1 MSEFIHDLEWH
12 KEHKRLGF
20 YDPIAEFFEDM
31 EKAQLSEED
40 TTFNESQYTQ
50 HVESVGDYIE
60 SKRCPLCG
68 IVPTEELYKAME
80 KLEEEPETKWI
91 PCSERLPE
99 EDGMYL
105 VSVNPYY
112 VPPKDYTT
120 DALYFHKGVWKYMD
134 ILKVHHAIVP
144 ELVLREFEWPII
156 AWMPL
161 PEPYQE
167 VKE

>member
-1 MSEFIHDLEWH
+1 MRIIDANELIKQIYSQSDDDGWWVCMAKDLEN
-12 KEHKRLGF
+12 LVN
-20 YDPIAEFFEDM
+20 
-31 EKAQLSEED
+31 AQ
-40 TTFNESQYTQ
+40 
-50 HVESVGDYIE
+50 
-60 SKRCPLCG
+60 
-68 IVPTEELYKAME
+68 PTVNQ
-80 KLEEEPETKWI
+80 WI
-91 PCSERLPE
+91 PCSARLPE